1 MTKTNIGLGILS
13 IPFVFMAIGLV
24 PGIIVIIVIQIM
36 MTWANYMVGQT
47 KLRHPEVWGIT
58 DVGRLLFGRFGE
70 EFLSVAFLLCMSRPP
85 TGLLKVP

>member
-24 PGIIVIIVIQIM
+24 PGIMVIIIVQIM

-58 DVGRLLFGRFGE
+58 DVGRLLYGRVGE
-70 EFLSVAFLLCMSRPP
+70 EFLSVAFLLC
-85 TGLLKVP
+85 T